1 MYHQSMA
8 NSSRRPTPRRQVEI
22 RRPTFDFA
30 TTPRHWFGGH
40 RVASIAVDALNLLFP
55 AGERFF
61 VRSVR
66 HYQKQLDDPELVAQ
80 VRGFMGQEVRH
91 GMEHERFFATLEA
104 QGFDLQRFLRLYD
117 RVAYGII
124 EPASSPALRL
134 SVTVA
139 LEHFTAHLAE
149 LALRRGLVAQ
159 MHPEVRA
166 LIEWHALEEIEHKSV
181 AFDVLEAVD
190 DRWLLRAAGMLVG
203 ASVLG
208 GFFAIAF
215 VDLLLQDLAMGATPE
230 TTRRWP
236 FDPRRVGLVEAVRTY
251 LTPRFHPDQRDDGP
265 LVAPL
270 REALRPAA

>member
-1 MYHQSMA
+1 MYHQLMA
-8 NSSRRPTPRRQVEI
+8 NNPRGPTPRRRVEI
-22 RRPTFDFA
+22 RKPSFDFA
-30 TTPRHWFGGH
+30 TAPRHWFGGH

-66 HYQKQLDDPELVAQ
+66 HYQKELADPELLAQ

-104 QGFDLQRFLRLYD
+104 QGFELSRFLRLYE
-117 RVAYGII
+117 RVAYGVI

-149 LALRRGLVAQ
+149 LALRRGLVER

-181 AFDVLEAVD
+181 AFDVLSAVD

-208 GFFAIAF
+208 GFFAVAF
-215 VDLLLQDLAMGATPE
+215 VDLLLQDLAMGPTAE

-236 FDPRRVGLVEAVRTY
+236 FDPRRVGLVEAVQSY
-251 LTPRFHPDQRDDGP
+251 LSPGFHPDQRDDSA

-270 REALRPAA
+270 AEALRPAA